1 MVAGRRHSVYLDAS
15 AIVKL
20 VIDEPESR
28 GARERIAD
36 AAQAYTN
43 RIAVV
48 EVRRAVKR
56 QSETDASTQVS
67 AVLKGLS
74 MIELDV
80 RVAESAANLEP
91 RGLRSLDA
99 IHLASALAIRDE
111 LSAFVTYH
119 TRLGEAASR
128 VGLSVVT
135 PRDA

>member
-1 MVAGRRHSVYLDAS
+1 M
-15 AIVKL
+15 
-20 VIDEPESR
+20 
-28 GARERIAD
+28 
-36 AAQAYTN
+36 
-43 RIAVV
+43 
-48 EVRRAVKR
+48 
-56 QSETDASTQVS
+56 
-67 AVLKGLS
+67 LKGLS

-80 RVAESAANLEP
+80 SVAESAANLEP

-111 LSAFVTYH
+111 LSAFVTYD